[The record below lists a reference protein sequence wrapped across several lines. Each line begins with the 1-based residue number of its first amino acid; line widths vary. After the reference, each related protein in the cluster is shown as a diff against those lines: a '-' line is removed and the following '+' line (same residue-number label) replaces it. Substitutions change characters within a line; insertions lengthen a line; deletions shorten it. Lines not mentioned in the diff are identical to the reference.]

1 MASHSQTDPGS
12 AVSLVCCSCLL
23 TDWHQSVSET
33 HHLWG
38 SYHLKIK
45 PSLDWIMILF
55 HFHVLGNC
63 VFLFM
68 WHRDIRELINHC
80 FLAIS
85 GCECVYQCID
95 RSASICCSR
104 FQGVCR
110 KCSGGGQD
118 VEEVF
123 GVADLAGRQTLTY
136 PTDKLALLYTP
147 SALSSAFWPGIHH
160 KTLWSDIR
168 QVETESS
175 WKTQTGHAVFL
186 NCHLI
191 E

>member
-1 MASHSQTDPGS
+1 MALHSQTDPGS
-12 AVSLVCCSCLL
+12 AVSPVCCSCPL

-33 HHLWG
+33 DHLWG
-38 SYHLKIK
+38 SYHLKIS
-45 PSLDWIMILF
+45 PSLDWIMITF
-55 HFHVLGNC
+55 HFHVPGNR

-85 GCECVYQCID
+85 GCECVYECID
-95 RSASICCSR
+95 RNCSW

-118 VEEVF
+118 VGEVF
-123 GVADLAGRQTLTY
+123 GVADLAGRQADASI
-136 PTDKLALLYTP
+136 PRWQALSLIYSVP
-147 SALSSAFWPGIHH
+147 PLSSAFWPGIHH